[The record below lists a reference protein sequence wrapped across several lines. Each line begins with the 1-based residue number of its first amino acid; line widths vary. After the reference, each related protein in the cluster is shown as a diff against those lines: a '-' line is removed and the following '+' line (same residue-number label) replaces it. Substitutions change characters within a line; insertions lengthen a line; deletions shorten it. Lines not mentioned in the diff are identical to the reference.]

1 MPNHSHTGFV
11 KPKNGNWKGG
21 GDWSSDSQTTG
32 NGSTSE
38 EGGDKPFPI
47 IHPVQIIYCWERLA

>member
-1 MPNHSHTGFV
+1 MPKHSHTGFV

-47 IHPVQIIYCWERLA
+47 IHPVQIIYC